1 MGSGQSNA
9 LKGKTVE
16 EQAILVENRS
26 EEEALAETEE
36 TKKSIS
42 LDWHHPTRA
51 MEDHFTLL
59 SKKPIGRGHFADVFL
74 GQAINSGRKGLNL
87 EVGQLVAVKHVYRS
101 RCSEDNLHKEVDA
114 LLEIATRHHPNIVA
128 LLDAFL
134 TSDKLILVLEYCPGG
149 ELFEHLAGEGPYSEQ
164 AASEMVKQMAHVLH
178 FLHSHN
184 CTHRD
189 LKPENVLLM
198 NTDDDHGMPL
208 IKVADFGLATMK
220 KEPFMTSVCGT
231 WAYCAP
237 EVRNDRVYT
246 KSVDVW
252 SLGVITFI
260 LVAGFHPFDPSG
272 DATEKE
278 LEKNISEGKFDF
290 DDPEFD
296 GISEACKDIIVRML
310 VVEPSLRIT
319 VDQILKHSWITHES
333 PSEPLIT
340 APNKLKP
347 LVEHFGRRRK
357 ELGTVMHL
365 MALSRMEHLAL
376 HHGLLTD
383 EHLDEV
389 HSLHHEHTAESLALS
404 RKEAKELA
412 AGSESPTVT
421 TVKSKRSLRKL
432 ESVTSVEA
440 DGEATAKSE

>member
-237 EVRNDRVYT
+237 EVCGKPLAYFVFAVAAFRFFSASCASCCVRRVALFDT
-246 KSVDVW
+246 DLDF
-252 SLGVITFI
+252 SL
-260 LVAGFHPFDPSG
+260 
-272 DATEKE
+272 
-278 LEKNISEGKFDF
+278 DF
-290 DDPEFD
+290 
-296 GISEACKDIIVRML
+296 
-310 VVEPSLRIT
+310 
-319 VDQILKHSWITHES
+319 
-333 PSEPLIT
+333 PLIFPPCVGCLG
-340 APNKLKP
+340 AQRSRLHQVCGC
-347 LVEHFGRRRK
+347 L
-357 ELGTVMHL
+357 ELGCHYFYPRCTC
-365 MALSRMEHLAL
+365 
-376 HHGLLTD
+376 
-383 EHLDEV
+383 
-389 HSLHHEHTAESLALS
+389 
-404 RKEAKELA
+404 
-412 AGSESPTVT
+412 
-421 TVKSKRSLRKL
+421 
-432 ESVTSVEA
+432 
-440 DGEATAKSE
+440 

>member
-16 EQAILVENRS
+16 EQAILVESRS
-26 EEEALAETEE
+26 EEEAKAETEE
-36 TKKSIS
+36 TKKAIS

-101 RCSEDNLHKEVDA
+101 RCSEENLHKEVDA
-114 LLEIATRHHPNIVA
+114 MLEIATRHHPNIVA

-134 TSDKLILVLEYCPGG
+134 TPDKLILVLEYCPGG

-178 FLHSHN
+178 FLHTHN

-198 NTDDDHGMPL
+198 NTDDDEGLPL

-237 EVRNDRVYT
+237 EVCLLLLVEKACVIIYVGA
-246 KSVDVW
+246 SSAV
-252 SLGVITFI
+252 SAGGVILLLLRCLFLWRMVVVHLPVCPLTVHVSPRVAVVCV
-260 LVAGFHPFDPSG
+260 LVGAQGPRLHQVRGRVELGCDHFYPRCTCS
-272 DATEKE
+272 EKPVVC
-278 LEKNISEGKFDF
+278 LLFRS
-290 DDPEFD
+290 
-296 GISEACKDIIVRML
+296 RRLL
-310 VVEPSLRIT
+310 VVVAVVPR
-319 VDQILKHSWITHES
+319 
-333 PSEPLIT
+333 
-340 APNKLKP
+340 
-347 LVEHFGRRRK
+347 
-357 ELGTVMHL
+357 
-365 MALSRMEHLAL
+365 
-376 HHGLLTD
+376 
-383 EHLDEV
+383 
-389 HSLHHEHTAESLALS
+389 
-404 RKEAKELA
+404 
-412 AGSESPTVT
+412 
-421 TVKSKRSLRKL
+421 
-432 ESVTSVEA
+432 
-440 DGEATAKSE
+440 